1 MMLWFD
7 AMKVI
12 ENGGKI
18 VSPRLPDGS
27 YVAGSQKSEG
37 GLMLMQADGSFE
49 PWRPS
54 GADQLSDNW
63 ELKDN

>member
-1 MMLWFD
+1 MIWFD
-7 AMKVI
+7 AIKVI
-12 ENGGKI
+12 ESGRKI
-18 VSPRLPDGS
+18 VSSRLPDGA

-54 GADQLSDNW
+54 GSDQLAETW
-63 ELKDN
+63 EIKDD